1 MDVRMSACEAAQRRI
16 IEDEDPLFQAGLE
29 QVAALYSIRRILLA
43 TLVFAPLVLLGI
55 AVLATIVSVAI
66 GT

>member
-16 IEDEDPLFQAGLE
+16 IDDEDPLFQAALE

-43 TLVFAPLVLLGI
+43 TLMFTPLVLLGI
-55 AVLATIVSVAI
+55 AIIVSVA
-66 GT
+66 T